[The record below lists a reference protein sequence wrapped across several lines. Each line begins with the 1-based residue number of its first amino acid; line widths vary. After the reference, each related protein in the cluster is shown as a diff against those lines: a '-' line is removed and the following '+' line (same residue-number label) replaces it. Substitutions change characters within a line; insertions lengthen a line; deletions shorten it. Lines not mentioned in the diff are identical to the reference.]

1 MMTTD
6 REIISIG
13 MGEIKVS
20 KQRSVTM
27 SCIGLGS
34 CIGFCAYDPVSKVGG
49 MAHMVLPENSRGNGG
64 PGSAKYVNTGIPLM
78 FTELEKLGAARSR
91 LKVTL
96 SGGARMFNIPGL
108 NSTLDVGARNIDMAS
123 KVLTSEGINSYASDV
138 GGHQGRTMSLLM
150 ETGQVFVR
158 TVGQGNIELK

>member
-1 MMTTD
+1 
-6 REIISIG
+6 

-20 KQRSVTM
+20 KQQPITM

-34 CIGFCAYDPVSKVGG
+34 CIGFCAYDPVANVGG
-49 MAHMVLPENSRGNGG
+49 MAHMVLPENSRSNGG
-64 PGSAKYVNTGIPLM
+64 PGYAKYVNTGIPLM
-78 FTELEKLGAARSR
+78 FTELEKLGASKSR

-108 NSTLDVGARNIDMAS
+108 SSTLDVGARNVDMAL
-123 KVLTSEGINSYASDV
+123 KVLASEGIRSYASDI
-138 GGHQGRTMSLLM
+138 GGHQGRTMSLFM
-150 ETGQVFVR
+150 DTGQVFVR